1 MSSSRRTVQV
11 QGRQLALIALAPL
24 LVGAAAW
31 LELQVPQPSG
41 PAFLFF
47 AFSPAVALCALLG
60 GFRPGA
66 LALLLAAMASD
77 YYLLA
82 PGSFFTVSNALE
94 AIALAGFIAA
104 WLPMTLLAER
114 MKRQRRYQEEQRLD
128 AERAAAQADRLEQLT
143 AALAKAMTPSDAIE
157 ACLQESAHWLGASG
171 ASFLLVNLD
180 SGTLE
185 LARAIGYPPQLADR
199 LQSVPLGQAG
209 PFADSVRRRAPVILE
224 SRADRFAEYADTV
237 DDLFLEDHEAVAAV
251 PLMSS
256 SGPTAVVRLDF
267 STQRPFGPDDD
278 AFLAQMATRAAQAL
292 ERTRQHE
299 FAKRARAEAEL
310 LRRRADQEIDERLK
324 IEQALRGSETRY
336 RGLAARTS
344 RLHALTTALSEAV
357 TVAAVGRAVVRR
369 GRVVAGAVAANVSRL
384 VEDGTWLETVHAEP
398 EEETARRSALDE
410 GLCSTE
416 AIRTGVPLFVS
427 SFDEL
432 QAKYWKSA
440 SAAADGGYV
449 SSAVLPLLVE
459 GSVIG
464 VLSFHFTVPVSF
476 DDEYQA
482 LLISVAQHCA
492 QALDRAR
499 LYESAQ
505 QARDEAEAANR
516 LKDDF
521 LSIVSHELR
530 TPLNSI
536 LGWASILQRPG
547 VDPQVTARALH
558 SIRENATRQA
568 KLVDDLLDFSRIV
581 AGHLVLDLQALNL
594 ADVLRSAVETMLP
607 VAAANRVA
615 LRCPDLSETKVVGDL
630 RRLEQVFLNLL
641 GNALKFTPAGGSV
654 QIGVSSAGGWA
665 EVRVSD
671 TGIGVEPA
679 FLPHVFERF
688 RQADS
693 TATRSHDGLGL
704 GLSIAKQLVEA
715 HHGAI
720 AVESEGR
727 GRGTTFIVRLPSE
740 STVAEPL
747 RNGKTLRRPVPQLME
762 DEVPVSAT
770 LDGIRVLLV
779 DDEPDAREIIAHAL
793 TRAGATVY
801 SATGCMEALD
811 MLKRTPIDVLLSD
824 IAMPGEDGYDLIRQ
838 VRSSPDRRIAT
849 VPAAAVTAHVRPD
862 ERRRA
867 VEGGFQEHVPKP
879 VDIAQLT
886 VTVEALVRQRAIEP
900 IA

>member
-1 MSSSRRTVQV
+1 M
-11 QGRQLALIALAPL
+11 G
-24 LVGAAAW
+24 
-31 LELQVPQPSG
+31 
-41 PAFLFF
+41 
-47 AFSPAVALCALLG
+47 
-60 GFRPGA
+60 
-66 LALLLAAMASD
+66 
-77 YYLLA
+77 
-82 PGSFFTVSNALE
+82 
-94 AIALAGFIAA
+94 
-104 WLPMTLLAER
+104 
-114 MKRQRRYQEEQRLD
+114 
-128 AERAAAQADRLEQLT
+128 
-143 AALAKAMTPSDAIE
+143 
-157 ACLQESAHWLGASG
+157 
-171 ASFLLVNLD
+171 
-180 SGTLE
+180 
-185 LARAIGYPPQLADR
+185 
-199 LQSVPLGQAG
+199 
-209 PFADSVRRRAPVILE
+209 
-224 SRADRFAEYADTV
+224 
-237 DDLFLEDHEAVAAV
+237 
-251 PLMSS
+251 S

-267 STQRPFGPDDD
+267 SEPRPFGPDDD
-278 AFLAQMATRAAQAL
+278 AFLAQMATRASQAL

-384 VEDGTWLETVHAEP
+384 VEDGTVLETVHAEP
-398 EEETARRSALDE
+398 DEETSRQSALDE

-416 AIRTGVPLFVS
+416 VIRTRLPLFVP

-432 QAKYWKSA
+432 QTKYWKSA

-476 DDEYQA
+476 DEEYQA

-581 AGHLVLDLQALNL
+581 AGHLVLDLQTLNL

-615 LRCPDLSETKVVGDL
+615 LRCPDLAETKVVGDL
-630 RRLEQVFLNLL
+630 RRVEQVFLNLL

-654 QIGVSSAGGWA
+654 EIAVSTAGGWA
-665 EVRVSD
+665 EIRVKD

-715 HHGAI
+715 HRGSI

-740 STVAEPL
+740 TMVAEPVRENRAIRL
-747 RNGKTLRRPVPQLME
+747 APAVPDDATPVPA
-762 DEVPVSAT
+762 S
-770 LDGIRVLLV
+770 LDGVRVLLV
-779 DDEPDAREIIAHAL
+779 DDEADTREILAHAL

-801 SATGCMEALD
+801 AAAGCLEALET
-811 MLKRTPIDVLLSD
+811 LNRTPIDVLLSD
-824 IAMPGEDGYDLIRQ
+824 IAMPGEDGYDLIRK
-838 VRSSPDRRIAT
+838 VRNSPDRRIAS
-849 VPAAAVTAHVRPD
+849 VPAAAVTAHVRAD

-879 VDIAQLT
+879 VDIARLT
-886 VTVEALVRQRAIEP
+886 ETVGSLARNRAIEP